1 MKPEERARERI
12 DSLLEQAGWL
22 VQDFERTNLGASHG
36 VAVREFS
43 LPSGTADYL
52 LFIDYEPVGIIEAK
66 KAGQTLI
73 GVEEQSSKYL
83 TNLPDILS
91 TARSTLPF
99 SYETTGI
106 ETRFTNHLDPEPRS
120 RQVFAFHQPKTL
132 AEWLEQAPP
141 GVPNEQNDTLRARLR
156 RLPALPRA
164 NLRDCQVEA
173 ITNLER
179 SFAQNHSR
187 SLIQMATGSG
197 KTFTAVSSVYRL
209 IKFAGA
215 RRVVFLV
222 DRADLGR
229 QTLKE
234 FQQYVTP
241 DDGRKFTELY
251 NVQHLQS
258 NRIDPVA
265 RVCITTIQRLYSI
278 LKGEPELDPALEEQ
292 SLFELDAALL
302 RQQPREVQYNPAV
315 PIGTFDFI
323 ITDECH
329 RSIYNLWRQ
338 VLEYFDAFI
347 VGLTA
352 TPNKQ
357 TYGFFQK
364 NLVMEYGHAR
374 AVADGVNVDYQV
386 YRIRTEITEK
396 GSMIEPYEIVGR
408 RDRQTRAVRWERL
421 DDELAYDASRLDR
434 DVVTP
439 DQIRMV
445 LRAYKDALFTQL
457 FPGRTEVPKTLIFA
471 KDDSHAEA
479 IVEAVRD
486 VFGRGNQFAQKITYK
501 VTGVKPE
508 KLIQDFRISYYP
520 RIAVTVDMISTGT
533 DIKPLE
539 VLLFMRSVKSEGF
552 FEQMKGRGTR
562 TISDTDFRA
571 VTPDAQSKT
580 HFVLIDAVGI
590 CERLKTDDPPLE
602 RKASLSFKNL
612 LNSVALGRRDE
623 ETLTTLAGRLG
634 RLARRASPEE
644 VEAVRQASGGCTI
657 RDLAAG
663 LVDAFNP
670 EKQLEAARQETG
682 QAYLTLDDPAAKAVV
697 RQLIRETAVPFDNPD
712 LRATLMKVQQRD
724 EQTLDVV
731 SEDKL
736 ISADWDIQAEE
747 RARHIVTSF
756 RQFIEQH
763 HDEIT
768 ALAIFYSRP
777 RHAALHLEDIK
788 KLAEA
793 IAVPPLG
800 LSTDKLWQAYETLDR
815 DRVRRG
821 GKNIKRM
828 LTDLVSL
835 VRYTIER
842 DRDAGALLEPYSD
855 VVAQRFA
862 AWLEE
867 QERVRGKP
875 FTAEQRQWLA
885 MIRDHVSASLTIEPD
900 DFAFEPFSQQGGLG
914 KAYQLFGSEL
924 PAILQQLNERLAA

>member
-12 DSLLEQAGWL
+12 DSLLAQAGWL
-22 VQDFERTNLGASHG
+22 VQDFERMNLGASHG

-132 AEWLEQAPP
+132 AEWLTQAPP
-141 GVPNEQNDTLRARLR
+141 GMPNEQNDTLRARLR

-885 MIRDHVSASLTIEPD
+885 MIRDHISASLTIEPD

>member
-1 MKPEERARERI
+1 MKPEERAREQI

-22 VQDFERTNLGASHG
+22 VQDFERMNLGASHG

-315 PIGTFDFI
+315 PIETFDFL

>member
-132 AEWLEQAPP
+132 AEWLAQAPP
-141 GVPNEQNDTLRARLR
+141 GMPNEQNDTLRARLR

-241 DDGRKFTELY
+241 DDGRKITELY

>member
-1 MKPEERARERI
+1 MKPEERAREQI

-22 VQDFERTNLGASHG
+22 VQDFERMNLGASHG

-132 AEWLEQAPP
+132 AEWLTQAPP
-141 GVPNEQNDTLRARLR
+141 GMPNEQNDTLRARLR

-439 DQIRMV
+439 DQIRTV

>member
-22 VQDFERTNLGASHG
+22 VQDFERMNLGASHG

-132 AEWLEQAPP
+132 AEWLTQAPP
-141 GVPNEQNDTLRARLR
+141 GMPNEQNDTLRARLR

-315 PIGTFDFI
+315 PIGTFDFL

-364 NLVMEYGHAR
+364 NMVMEYGHAR

-508 KLIQDFRISYYP
+508 KLIQNFRISYYP

-682 QAYLTLDDPAAKAVV
+682 QVYLTLDDPAAKAVV
-697 RQLIRETAVPFDNPD
+697 RQLMREVTAPFDNPD

-842 DRDAGALLEPYSD
+842 DRNANALLEPYSD
-855 VVAQRFA
+855 LVAQRFA

-885 MIRDHVSASLTIEPD
+885 MIRDHVAASLTIEPD
-900 DFAFEPFSQQGGLG
+900 DFAYEPFSQQGGLG